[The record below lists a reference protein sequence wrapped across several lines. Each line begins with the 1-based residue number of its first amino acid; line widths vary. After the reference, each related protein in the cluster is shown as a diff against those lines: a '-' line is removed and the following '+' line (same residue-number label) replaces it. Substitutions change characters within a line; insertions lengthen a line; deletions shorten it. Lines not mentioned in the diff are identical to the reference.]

1 MKKLL
6 PFILICIVFTSCDT
20 QQATAK
26 KQPISY
32 GTYNSSSTF
41 KDSIIWELLV
51 VNTFA
56 RKGVEMCNAASG
68 EPIYDIAEKY
78 ATGVI
83 NDHPNITSL
92 QDAVDTAVL
101 LMMFV
106 EIGLV
111 PEAVGSSVNG
121 Q

>member
-6 PFILICIVFTSCDT
+6 PLILICIAFVSCDT

-26 KQPISY
+26 KNPISY